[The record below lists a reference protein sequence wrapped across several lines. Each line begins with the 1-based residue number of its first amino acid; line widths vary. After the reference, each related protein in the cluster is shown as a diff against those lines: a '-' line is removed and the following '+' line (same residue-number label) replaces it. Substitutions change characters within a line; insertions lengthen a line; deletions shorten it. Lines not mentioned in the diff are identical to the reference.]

1 MQLYDIFL
9 TKVHPRWI
17 QSILARFNRNILAYL
32 LTFFKTDKNLS
43 ILEIGPGKGYFYQAT
58 RAFPHIQ
65 YFAFDR
71 NIHMLKKLRI
81 SRIFH
86 GEAPKLVNFKRKFHI
101 IYIAYVIEHLQNG
114 EAVYDLIRNCKKYLY
129 PSGIIVMLAPNALAQ
144 GFEFWN
150 GDYTHTCLTTKRN
163 VAMAFYDNGMKELTI
178 LDVNDA
184 AIWMTST
191 WYLWRWILK
200 ICHILL
206 FFYNYHVANTL
217 LSPFYKKEEYELD
230 NILYRLY
237 LFFQASNFLVIA
249 QYMGPPA
256 GPTQ

>member
-86 GEAPKLVNFKRKFHI
+86 GEAPKLVNLKQKFHI

-114 EAVYDLIRNCKKYLY
+114 EAVYELIRNCKKYLY
-129 PSGIIVMLAPNALAQ
+129 PSGIIVMLAPNALTQ
-144 GFEFWN
+144 GLDFWN
-150 GDYTHTCLTTKRN
+150 EDYTHVYPTTKRN
-163 VAMAFYDNGMKELTI
+163 VAMAFYDNGI
-178 LDVNDA
+178 DDVLIHDFNDA
-184 AIWMTST
+184 AMWMTRR
-191 WYLWRWILK
+191 WYLWKWILGA
-200 ICHILL
+200 CRML
-206 FFYNYHVANTL
+206 FVFYNYHLATAL
-217 LSPFYKKEEYELD
+217 LSPFYKKEEYALD
-230 NILYRLY
+230 NIFY
-237 LFFQASNFLVIA
+237 
-249 QYMGPPA
+249 
-256 GPTQ
+256 